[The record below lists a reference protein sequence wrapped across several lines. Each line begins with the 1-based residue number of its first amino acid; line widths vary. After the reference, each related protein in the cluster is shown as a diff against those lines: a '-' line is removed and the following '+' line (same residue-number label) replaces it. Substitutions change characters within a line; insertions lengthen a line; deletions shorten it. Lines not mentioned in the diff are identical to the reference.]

1 MVEKYE
7 YFHKPVIITGKHSRF
22 IDDMWKQNQIQE
34 SYFKRLVDLYA
45 IAPII
50 GLRMRRLA
58 KEDHLEDRKRTVQV
72 EQLMTKVEDLKTIM
86 QMVLLLDETSKL
98 TMEQKINR
106 AFRGP
111 NSEEEFQVNVELF
124 NAYVRGGIEI
134 LHEMLVQRALG
145 IEDEF
150 SDVRIG
156 NIVAL
161 LNNPLVPDI
170 E

>member
-1 MVEKYE
+1 
-7 YFHKPVIITGKHSRF
+7 
-22 IDDMWKQNQIQE
+22 MW
-34 SYFKRLVDLYA
+34 A
-45 IAPII
+45 
-50 GLRMRRLA
+50 
-58 KEDHLEDRKRTVQV
+58 H
-72 EQLMTKVEDLKTIM
+72 LKTIM